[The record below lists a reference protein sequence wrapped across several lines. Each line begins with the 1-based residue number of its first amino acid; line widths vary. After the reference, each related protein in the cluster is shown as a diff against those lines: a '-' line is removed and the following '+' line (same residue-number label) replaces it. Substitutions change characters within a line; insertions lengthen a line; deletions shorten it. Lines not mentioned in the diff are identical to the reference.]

1 MTSGRWTT
9 PSSRLFPQNR
19 PRANTNAVT
28 SPNGRLPSIAQNATR
43 RLSRTALIS
52 SALNSITI
60 HDPCRPAESRDHRAT
75 ISALGA
81 VAPPYQTLRGA
92 WCSRDGPRLCA
103 GGDENATG
111 CIGTLFCGIVS
122 GYITDEVH
130 Q

>member
-52 SALNSITI
+52 SALNSMFPLCLETALSVKTGTRRRQKGGPD
-60 HDPCRPAESRDHRAT
+60 HARDAK
-75 ISALGA
+75 L
-81 VAPPYQTLRGA
+81 PLP
-92 WCSRDGPRLCA
+92 
-103 GGDENATG
+103 
-111 CIGTLFCGIVS
+111 
-122 GYITDEVH
+122 TDERGDSNEG
-130 Q
+130 QDRILRALKLRTEGPPCEGQ